1 VASSPAASP
10 SDFKLHFMQKEENLI
25 SHARE
30 TAEQTVMPVLLAIS
44 VCHLLNDTLQSLISA
59 IYPIVKESFHLSFLQ
74 IGFITFTFQCTASL
88 LQPCVGFYT
97 DRNPRPYSLAVGM
110 IFSLVG
116 VVLLAFAWGY
126 AWLLV
131 AVGLL
136 GIGSAIF
143 HPESS
148 RLARLASGGRHGFAQ
163 SLFQVGGNAGSS
175 FGPLL
180 AALVI
185 TSRGQRSILAFSV
198 LALAATAVL
207 FKVCGWYENHLFELK
222 NKPAPRHIPPVSR
235 KIAII
240 SLGILVVLTFSK
252 YIYLVSLTSY
262 YTFYLI
268 NKFHVSVEASQLYLF
283 VFLFAVA
290 AGTIIGGPL
299 GDRFG
304 RKYVIWFSI
313 LGVAPF
319 TLLLPHVSLFWTAV
333 LTVIIGVLLASAFPA
348 IIVYATELVPGNVGM
363 ISGLFFG
370 MAFGFAGIGSAA
382 LGELADYT
390 SIIFVFKVCAWL
402 PLIGLLTAF
411 LPHIESGRKSVGAAN
426 GKSPS

>member
-1 VASSPAASP
+1 MP
-10 SDFKLHFMQKEENLI
+10 KEENLI

-44 VCHLLNDTLQSLISA
+44 FCHLLNDTVQSLISA
-59 IYPIVKESFHLSFLQ
+59 IYPIVKDSFHLSFMQ

-97 DRNPRPYSLAVGM
+97 DRNPKPYSLAVGM
-110 IFSLVG
+110 IISLVG
-116 VVLLAFAWGY
+116 VLLLAFAWQY
-126 AWLLV
+126 V
-131 AVGLL
+131 
-136 GIGSAIF
+136 

-185 TSRGQRSILAFSV
+185 TEHGQRSIAWFSV
-198 LALAATAVL
+198 LALIATIVL
-207 FKVCGWYENHLFELK
+207 FKVCGWYQNHLFQLK
-222 NKPAPRHIPPVSR
+222 NKPRPVHRSPVPRRTVYVSL
-235 KIAII
+235 AV
-240 SLGILVVLTFSK
+240 LVALIFSK
-252 YIYLVSLTSY
+252 YIYLVSISSY

-268 NKFHVSVEASQLYLF
+268 DKFHVSVAASQLYLF
-283 VFLFAVA
+283 LFLFAVA
-290 AGTIIGGPL
+290 AGTFMGGPL
-299 GDRFG
+299 GDHFG
-304 RKYVIWFSI
+304 RKYVIWGSI
-313 LGVAPF
+313 LGVTPF
-319 TLLLPHVSLFWTAV
+319 TLLLPHVNLLWTAI
-333 LTVIIGVLLASAFPA
+333 LTVIIGLILASAFSA
-348 IIVYATELVPGNVGM
+348 ILVYATELVPGNVGM

-370 MAFGFAGIGSAA
+370 LAFGFAGIGSAA

-390 SIIFVFKVCAWL
+390 SIVFVFKVCAYL

-411 LPHIESGRKSVGAAN
+411 LPQLESKRRLNS
-426 GKSPS
+426 

>member
-1 VASSPAASP
+1 LILAALPSSN
-10 SDFKLHFMQKEENLI
+10 FNYMQKEENII

-30 TAEQTVMPVLLAIS
+30 SAEQTVMPILLAIS
-44 VCHLLNDTLQSLISA
+44 FCHLLNDTIQSLISA
-59 IYPIVKESFHLSFLQ
+59 IYPIVKESFHLSFTQ

-88 LQPCVGFYT
+88 LQPCVGYYT
-97 DRNPRPYSLAVGM
+97 DRNPKPYSLAVGM
-110 IFSLVG
+110 IITLVG
-116 VVLLAFAWGY
+116 VLLLAFAWQY
-126 AWLLV
+126 SLLLV
-131 AVGLL
+131 SVGLL

-185 TSRGQRSILAFSV
+185 TGHGQHSIVGFSV
-198 LALAATAVL
+198 LALAATIL
-207 FKVCGWYENHLFELK
+207 LIKICRWYENHLFELK
-222 NKPAPRHIPPVSR
+222 NKPSPVHRSPVPRRTVY
-235 KIAII
+235 I
-240 SLGILVVLTFSK
+240 SLGVLIALTFSK
-252 YIYLVSLTSY
+252 YIYLVSLSSY

-268 NKFHVSVEASQLYLF
+268 NKFHVSVAASQLYLF
-283 VFLFAVA
+283 LFLFAVA
-290 AGTIIGGPL
+290 AGTFMGGPL
-299 GDRFG
+299 GDHFG
-304 RKYVIWFSI
+304 RKYIIWGSI

-319 TLLLPHVSLFWTAV
+319 TLLLPHVNLFWTAV
-333 LTVIIGVLLASAFPA
+333 LTVVIGLILASAFSA
-348 IIVYATELVPGNVGM
+348 ILVYATELVPGNVGM

-382 LGELADYT
+382 LGKLADHT
-390 SIIFVFKVCAWL
+390 SIDFVFRVCAYL

-411 LPHIESGRKSVGAAN
+411 LPHIETAKN
-426 GKSPS
+426 GLKR

>member
-1 VASSPAASP
+1 
-10 SDFKLHFMQKEENLI
+10 MQKEENLI

-30 TAEQTVMPVLLAIS
+30 TAEQAVMPVLLAIS
-44 VCHLLNDTLQSLISA
+44 FCHLLNDTVQSLIFG
-59 IYPIVKESFHLSFLQ
+59 IYPIVKHTFHLSFLQ

-88 LQPCVGFYT
+88 LQPCVGYYT
-97 DRNPRPYSLAVGM
+97 DRNPRPYSLAAGM
-110 IFSLVG
+110 IVTLVG

-126 AWLLV
+126 PWLLV

-136 GIGSAIF
+136 GIGSAVF

-148 RLARLASGGRHGFAQ
+148 RVARLASGGRHGFAQ

-185 TSRGQRSILAFSV
+185 TSHGQRSILAFSV
-198 LALAATAVL
+198 LALLAAAVL
-207 FKVCGWYENHLFELK
+207 FKICGWYKNHLSELK
-222 NKPAPRHIPPVSR
+222 NKPLPQHLPPVPR
-235 KIAII
+235 RTAIV

-268 NKFHVSVEASQLYLF
+268 NKFHVSVKASQLYLF
-283 VFLFAVA
+283 AFLFAVA

-333 LTVIIGVLLASAFPA
+333 LTVIIGVFLASAFPA

-382 LGELADYT
+382 LGELADQT
-390 SIIFVFKVCAWL
+390 SIIFVFKVCAYL

-411 LPHIESGRKSVGAAN
+411 LPHIEGGRKV
-426 GKSPS
+426 

>member
-1 VASSPAASP
+1 
-10 SDFKLHFMQKEENLI
+10 
-25 SHARE
+25 
-30 TAEQTVMPVLLAIS
+30 TVMPVLLAIS
-44 VCHLLNDTLQSLISA
+44 FCHLLNDTIQSLISA
-59 IYPIVKESFHLSFLQ
+59 IYPIVKESFHLSFTQ

-97 DRNPRPYSLAVGM
+97 DRNPRPYSLAMGLM
-110 IFSLVG
+110 ITLVG
-116 VVLLAFAWGY
+116 VFLLAFAWRY
-126 AWLLV
+126 SLILV
-131 AVGLL
+131 SVGLL

-185 TSRGQRSILAFSV
+185 TGHGQRSIAGFSA
-198 LALAATAVL
+198 LALTAAVVL
-207 FKVCGWYENHLFELK
+207 FKVGSWYKNHLFQLK
-222 NKPAPRHIPPVSR
+222 NKPRPAHRSPVPRKTVIL
-235 KIAII
+235 
-240 SLGILVVLTFSK
+240 SLGILVALTFSK
-252 YIYLVSLTSY
+252 YIYLVSLSSY

-268 NKFHVSVEASQLYLF
+268 NKFHVSVAGSQLYLF
-283 VFLFAVA
+283 LFLFAVA
-290 AGTIIGGPL
+290 AGTFIGGPL
-299 GDRFG
+299 GDHFG
-304 RKYVIWFSI
+304 RKYIIWGSI

-319 TLLLPHVSLFWTAV
+319 TLLLPQVSLFWTAM
-333 LTVIIGVLLASAFPA
+333 LTVIIGLILASAFSV
-348 IIVYATELVPGNVGM
+348 ILVYATELVPGNVGM

-382 LGELADYT
+382 LGKLADHT
-390 SIIFVFKVCAWL
+390 SIDFVFKVCAWL

-411 LPHIESGRKSVGAAN
+411 LPNLDSKRKSA
-426 GKSPS
+426 

>member
-1 VASSPAASP
+1 
-10 SDFKLHFMQKEENLI
+10 MEKEANLI
-25 SHARE
+25 SRTRE
-30 TAEQTVMPVLLAIS
+30 TAEKTVMPVLLAIS
-44 VCHLLNDTLQSLISA
+44 FCHLLNDTIQSLISA
-59 IYPIVKESFHLSFLQ
+59 IYPIVKESFHLSFTQ

-97 DRNPRPYSLAVGM
+97 DRNPKPYSLPLGM
-110 IFSLVG
+110 MFTLVA
-116 VVLLAFAWGY
+116 VLLLAMASHY
-126 AWLLV
+126 SLILV
-131 AVGLL
+131 SVGLL

-185 TSRGQRSILAFSV
+185 TGHGQRSIAGFSA
-198 LALAATAVL
+198 LALAAAAVL
-207 FKVCGWYENHLFELK
+207 FKICGWYQKHLFELK
-222 NKPAPRHIPPVSR
+222 NKPRGAHRSPAPRRTIYL
-235 KIAII
+235 
-240 SLGILVVLTFSK
+240 SLGVLVALTFSK
-252 YIYLVSLTSY
+252 YIYLVSLSSY

-268 NKFHVSVEASQLYLF
+268 KKFHVSVSASQLYLF
-283 VFLFAVA
+283 LFLFAVA
-290 AGTIIGGPL
+290 GGTFMGGPL

-304 RKYVIWFSI
+304 RKYVIWASI

-319 TLLLPHVSLFWTAV
+319 TLLLPHVNLFWTAT
-333 LTVIIGVLLASAFPA
+333 LTVIIGLILASAFSA
-348 IIVYATELVPGNVGM
+348 ILVFATELVPGNVGM

-370 MAFGFAGIGSAA
+370 LAFGFAGIGSAA
-382 LGELADYT
+382 LGKLADYT
-390 SIIFVFKVCAWL
+390 SIIFVFKICAFL

-411 LPHIESGRKSVGAAN
+411 LPHIETAKSGEALES
-426 GKSPS
+426 